1 MNQTEI
7 IKTLPYQKPFL
18 FVDEL
23 TEISEHGVTGN
34 YTFKKN
40 EFFYKGHFK
49 NNPITPGVILTEAMA
64 QIGVVCLG
72 VYLLRNEFRLDKKM
86 QIALTSSQVDFFISV
101 FPNEKVTVIPCS
113 EISVSSSINK
123 NEFFY
128 KGHFKNN
135 PITPGVI
142 LTEAMAQIG
151 VVCLGIYLLKNE
163 FRLEKKIQIALTS
176 SQVDFF
182 ISVLPNEK
190 VTVISEKK
198 YFRFNK

>member
-7 IKTLPYQKPFL
+7 IKNTPYQKPFL
-18 FVDEL
+18 FIDEL
-23 TEISEHGVTGN
+23 TEISEQGITGN

-101 FPNEKVTVIPCS
+101 
-113 EISVSSSINK
+113 
-123 NEFFY
+123 
-128 KGHFKNN
+128 
-135 PITPGVI
+135 
-142 LTEAMAQIG
+142 
-151 VVCLGIYLLKNE
+151 
-163 FRLEKKIQIALTS
+163 
-176 SQVDFF
+176 
-182 ISVLPNEK
+182 LPNEK

-198 YFRFNK
+198 YFRFNKLKCSVQMINEKNELVCRGTISGMILF

>member
-23 TEISEHGVTGN
+23 TEISEQGITGN
-34 YTFKKN
+34 YTFK
-40 EFFYKGHFK
+40 
-49 NNPITPGVILTEAMA
+49 
-64 QIGVVCLG
+64 
-72 VYLLRNEFRLDKKM
+72 
-86 QIALTSSQVDFFISV
+86 
-101 FPNEKVTVIPCS
+101 
-113 EISVSSSINK
+113 K

-198 YFRFNK
+198 YFRFNKLKCSVQMINEKNELVCRGTISGMILF